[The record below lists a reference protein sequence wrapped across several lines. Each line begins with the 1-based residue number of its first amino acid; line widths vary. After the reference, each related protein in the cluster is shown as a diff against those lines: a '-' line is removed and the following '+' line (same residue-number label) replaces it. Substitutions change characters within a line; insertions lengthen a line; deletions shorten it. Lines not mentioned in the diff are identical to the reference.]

1 MKTLIF
7 SHLYHRPGT
16 SDAAAATLRELL
28 DLWYAHLR
36 GPGQY
41 TGDVLLFSSV
51 KDVERPGL
59 TVQPFQSVPADSRR
73 AFLQRVLWYDHVPAR
88 EYDVAI
94 QLDLD
99 VLAMTDVDRMFPR
112 DEQLWAAPSD
122 LLTLDWR
129 HAWTLL
135 PKWRRAVHKFSGW
148 RMNEWGVSASV
159 VGSATTAWEKN
170 FGAWA
175 RLIRKH
181 GDRPVPHFSDQS
193 FLNLLFLKRTVPIT
207 PWSRELI
214 VHQNWEQTPGACLMH
229 FPGGQKKHI
238 PRFRKVG
245 RTDG

>member
-28 DLWYAHLR
+28 
-36 GPGQY
+36 GC
-41 TGDVLLFSSV
+41 
-51 KDVERPGL
+51 
-59 TVQPFQSVPADSRR
+59 
-73 AFLQRVLWYDHVPAR
+73 
-88 EYDVAI
+88 
-94 QLDLD
+94 
-99 VLAMTDVDRMFPR
+99 
-112 DEQLWAAPSD
+112 
-122 LLTLDWR
+122 

-148 RMNEWGVSASV
+148 RMNESGVSASV

-193 FLNLLFLKRTVPIT
+193 FLNVLFLKRTVPIT

-214 VHQNWEQTPGACLMH
+214 VHQHWEQTPGACLMH